1 MADLGID
8 LGNSNT
14 VVCDPRH
21 GLLLEEPS
29 VLLLQH
35 SDGRRP
41 KVAAVGSEA
50 RDLIGRTSSGFTAIR
65 PLHDGVITDLD
76 TARAFISSILHRI
89 ARHRW
94 QRIRMRAVVGVP
106 VGATGLERRALLE
119 AAEEAGLHRP
129 VLLAE
134 PIAGAI
140 GCGVDPLDHRAHLVV
155 DIGGGT
161 AEVTAFCFG
170 EVLAHRSSRVAG
182 DEMTLAVYHHL
193 REQHGMLVGELDAE
207 DIKIRCGTE
216 EGPTIAVS
224 GRDAA
229 TGRPRLVTVPIAE
242 LEAAIRPV
250 IDSIVQTLAS
260 CVDDIPPQSV
270 GDVLAEGLLAFGGG
284 SLLRGFHDRLED
296 ALGFAVKPAGRPLT
310 CVAEGAA
317 GVLRNRAMLAAF
329 GSW

>member
-1 MADLGID
+1 MGALGID
-8 LGNSNT
+8 LGNTNT
-14 VVCDPRH
+14 VVCTARNE
-21 GLLLEEPS
+21 LVLEEPS
-29 VLLLQH
+29 VMLLRNMA
-35 SDGRRP
+35 GRRP
-41 KVAAVGSEA
+41 KVTAIGHEA
-50 RDLIGRTSSGFTAIR
+50 RGLIGRTAAGITAMR

-76 TARAFISSILHRI
+76 TAQAFIRAVLHKL
-89 ARHRW
+89 APHRW
-94 QRIRMRAVVGVP
+94 QRVRTRGIIGVP
-106 VGATGLERRALLE
+106 LGATPLERRALLE

-155 DIGGGT
+155 DVGGGT

-170 EVLAHRSSRVAG
+170 EVLAHRSSRIAG

-193 REQHGMLVGELDAE
+193 RERHGILVGEIDAE

-216 EGPTIAVS
+216 DGPTLAVA

-229 TGRPRLVTVPIAE
+229 TGRPKLATVSIEE
-242 LEAAIRPV
+242 LQEAVRPV
-250 IDSIVQTLAS
+250 TDAIVQTLAS
-260 CVDDIPPQSV
+260 CMDDLPPQSV

-284 SLLRGFHDRLED
+284 SLLRGFHQRLDE
-296 ALGFAVKPAGRPLT
+296 ALGFSVKPAERPLT

-317 GVLRNRAMLAAF
+317 RALRNHALVEAF
-329 GSW
+329 RGW